1 VRFQKRLFSVAG
13 TLRQEAGT
21 TLVEVLVACGLTVL
35 LFAAVFSML
44 ISSMKSVTLQT
55 DQIDAQ
61 QQAQLALSRME
72 REMRQAQKPFLWQAL
87 VPGSYETIIF
97 KADLNNDGTA
107 EAIRYEYQLSTGQL
121 SRQINTTGALDFD
134 TAPRDL
140 LAKYV
145 VNSATQRVF
154 TYYGTDL
161 TTPLDPSNPLS
172 DIINKTRFIRVRL
185 IIDKNIN
192 KPPAAFDMA
201 TDVKLRNFQY

>member
-1 VRFQKRLFSVAG
+1 MQAKYRLILG
-13 TLRQEAGT
+13 TGKPKQEAGT
-21 TLVEVLVACGLTVL
+21 TLVEVLIACGLTVL
-35 LFAAVFSML
+35 LFASVFSML

-97 KADLNNDGTA
+97 KADLNSDGTA

-121 SRQINTTGALDFD
+121 VRQINSTGALDFD

-145 VNSATQRVF
+145 VNSAAQRVF

-161 TTPLDPSNPLS
+161 NTPLDF
-172 DIINKTRFIRVRL
+172 DIINKTRLIRVRL

-201 TDVKLRNFQY
+201 TDVKLRNFAY